1 MTSPS
6 PNDFDYDDGF
16 FMNEV
21 TDDERDRSDSMVFIE
36 ADSIDK
42 ENLTSKKD
50 VGSVPALDQRSEKES
65 HTEDSTSESDE
76 DIMIISE
83 STTIT
88 GPADGE
94 PSVSRRL
101 RSGTTKL
108 ASDKRLP
115 PLLPATRR
123 KRAKLTSSVREPPLD
138 SRTPSKGKKSAGKS
152 KADEEPQRLYNVKFL
167 SRLDGSIGRVIE
179 VTVLGDREFS
189 SILESVLDGINK
201 EFEGCKDQER
211 RYSAENVT
219 LYWNNAKLLK
229 FMTCNSLLINRVSE
243 REEAHIEITM
253 VHREQEQEYEER
265 LQSNLVGLGNGAKS
279 VLYNETDLIAKGSKD
294 QAMDKLTESS
304 NVSSINEPVS
314 VDPEK
319 ESNSVAIKLALV
331 GQDNK
336 KLYVQVRPSTTF
348 AKVADYY
355 ILQKSLPPTK
365 QIKLMFDHEELDL
378 NGTVAEQDMEDGDML
393 EVHL

>member
-6 PNDFDYDDGF
+6 ANDFDYDDDF

-21 TDDERDRSDSMVFIE
+21 TDDERDRSDSMVYIE

-50 VGSVPALDQRSEKES
+50 VGSVPALDERSEKES
-65 HTEDSTSESDE
+65 DTEDSTSESDE

-83 STTIT
+83 STTVT
-88 GPADGE
+88 GPADSE
-94 PSVSRRL
+94 TPVSRRL

-115 PLLPATRR
+115 PLLPATRT
-123 KRAKLTSSVREPPLD
+123 KRPKLTSNVREPPLA
-138 SRTPSKGKKSAGKS
+138 SRTSSKGKKSAGKS
-152 KADEEPQRLYNVKFL
+152 KADEEPQRLYDVKFL

-179 VTVLGDREFS
+179 VTVPGDREFS

-201 EFEGCKDQER
+201 EFEGSKELGR

-229 FMTCNSLLINRVSE
+229 FMTCNSLLINKVSE
-243 REEAHIEITM
+243 REDAHIEITM
-253 VHREQEQEYEER
+253 VHREQEEEYEER
-265 LQSNLVGLGNGAKS
+265 LRSSLVGLGNGARS
-279 VLYNETDLIAKGSKD
+279 VLYNETDLIAKGPE
-294 QAMDKLTESS
+294 AMDNLTESS

-336 KLYVQVRPSTTF
+336 KLYVQVRPSTQF
-348 AKVADYY
+348 AKVAEYY
-355 ILQKSLPPTK
+355 ILQKSLPPTT
-365 QIKLMFDHEELDL
+365 QVKLMFDHEELDL